1 MSGRRSPACRPC
13 SHPPPQGPGCSCL
26 CAHARACG
34 VPAAARPSPPRIPP
48 PGDKDAFPRG
58 QAGRGPQGEGA
69 DQQSSRERPGA
80 VSSRRP
86 LPARGPGPAPLC
98 RALTFV
104 LRLLLLLVRL
114 WAVPGAHLL
123 LQGLQLA
130 LVVLARRQGCGSGS
144 PRPPTL
150 CAWTGPPHSQ
160 GSGQLRAGLRKQGPW
175 FPHPAPLC
183 SPWGHGTR
191 GHGPEATLT
200 SLCCSNR

>member
-1 MSGRRSPACRPC
+1 MSGRRSPACRPR

-150 CAWTGPPHSQ
+150 CAWTGPPPQ
-160 GSGQLRAGLRKQGPW
+160 PGLGAAEGRAEKAGALVP
-175 FPHPAPLC
+175 PPSPAVQPM
-183 SPWGHGTR
+183 GTWDP
-191 GHGPEATLT
+191 GAWA
-200 SLCCSNR
+200 